1 MNLHNN
7 KRPGLAASGG
17 GTALPSNGWSLDT
30 AFKTFRESRQA
41 QSVASSTL
49 DHYDKSWKLFL
60 KYAARHDLLGINDV
74 QSRHMNGF
82 FVALDCGKESPIQK
96 RGGGPYAATNKH
108 NIGIDL
114 KAMFNWLATQKENKK
129 PVLDENP
136 FGGASVP
143 AAPDLILPPYTDEEL
158 GKLVKA
164 CEGSEPLRIRDK
176 ALLFFLLDSA
186 TRREECHDLRIRDL
200 NMDRGEVTILD
211 GKGGTTRTAV
221 FENVTARSIQR
232 YLNLGAI
239 AELDGDEPLWWG
251 KYGPL
256 TYEGLGEVIENIG
269 ERAEVNGSCHKL
281 RRTAAIKML
290 RNGASI
296 EDVRRLLGHK
306 DYQVIR
312 KYLAYVTED
321 LKRAHSKHSP
331 VNSLEC
337 VQPKKKGIA
346 KKRQKQKPSGIGRAA
361 A

>member
-221 FENVTARSIQR
+221 FEN
-232 YLNLGAI
+232 
-239 AELDGDEPLWWG
+239 
-251 KYGPL
+251 L